1 MKKPIKTPYDL
12 DWPAL
17 SARAPA
23 LAGSLAFRRFCTPV
37 LSERRSPDHAALVN
51 RARYHLRQARRQR
64 ILAADAEVEIYW
76 FEPDEPNA
84 GTKTILLV
92 HGWTS
97 EASFM
102 TAIAEP
108 LRRSGHRVVIMDCP
122 AHGMSSGTRT
132 SLIGCAR
139 AFLEVIDAAEASG
152 HRVDACVTHSMGS
165 LIALLAAV
173 GGAPFSRGHVLD
185 RYVFIASPNRFQD
198 VTLDFGQRLGLTP
211 AAQRY
216 YERHVERVAHRP
228 IKRFTASEYLKAIRR
243 PTLLI
248 HSDDDQEITV
258 QNALEMHRASKFS
271 EIKIFSGMGHRRIL
285 FASPVIRAVVSYFK
299 AAPAVTRARPA
310 LRAVEQDLAQTR

>member
-1 MKKPIKTPYDL
+1 MRKPITPYEL

-37 LSERRSPDHAALVN
+37 LSERRSPDHAALVG

-64 ILAADAEVEIYW
+64 IHAADADVEIYW
-76 FEPDEPNA
+76 FEPDTPDA
-84 GTKTILLV
+84 HTKTILLV

-122 AHGMSSGTRT
+122 AHGMSSGSRT

-139 AFLEVIDAAEASG
+139 AFLEVVDAAEASG

-173 GGAPFSRGHVLD
+173 GGAPFSRAHVLD
-185 RYVFIASPNRFQD
+185 S
-198 VTLDFGQRLGLTP
+198 
-211 AAQRY
+211 
-216 YERHVERVAHRP
+216 
-228 IKRFTASEYLKAIRR
+228 
-243 PTLLI
+243 
-248 HSDDDQEITV
+248 
-258 QNALEMHRASKFS
+258 
-271 EIKIFSGMGHRRIL
+271 
-285 FASPVIRAVVSYFK
+285 
-299 AAPAVTRARPA
+299 
-310 LRAVEQDLAQTR
+310 